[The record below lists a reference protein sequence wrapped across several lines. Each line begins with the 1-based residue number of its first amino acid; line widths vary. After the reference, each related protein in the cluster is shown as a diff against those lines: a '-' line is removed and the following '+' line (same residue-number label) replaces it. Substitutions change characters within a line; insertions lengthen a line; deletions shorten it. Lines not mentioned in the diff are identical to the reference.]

1 MPAVHDGLAPVLP
14 TKVKLVKSA
23 AIKRIRRGPHRTQP
37 SRLLVQQTGPHG
49 PERYVRQ
56 VDAQRR
62 HRKLLRLV
70 PGQAMDRG
78 RVGKVASHE
87 AQQLRQA
94 QHPAPPQVRRRVRAL
109 EPEIFPVFPVP
120 RHRAVHA
127 HEARV
132 QRVKRPQVRLVVVV
146 KFRLGRRE
154 HLVAIALQVVA
165 VQPRGCEQAR
175 QAPAARDVLD
185 VKARFERGDVDVL
198 DDFSHGFVVPD
209 YGENFLRPILLFAV
223 DAARGPHL
231 LLALAHFVD
240 EVPLVHRGRGH
251 RRGSLGGF
259 SRELGVPLLRLR
271 CFLLLHHHLDIFLFL
286 HVFVFLDG
294 LLQVLLVLLRE
305 GLHRHGPDVR
315 HQLPRHLNRD
325 ELLRRLLQ
333 RLLPRRDFRNL
344 LACPTALLERV
355 IELVVELVP
364 VVAAARPSA
373 GHPFHQL
380 FVLLGQFQFVLVAVF
395 IRESIERRLGLRHR
409 RLLPRVYGV
418 DGVDGAVA
426 DRYLRGRVVEGEVHV
441 DDVLVDGGCRGPRVV
456 GCMRRAGAHL
466 AVPRG
471 LRLLLY
477 PHLERVVV
485 VVGCIGRIGAVLDL
499 GFGARRASVVVVA
512 SGHAPHH
519 GAKRTVTRRR
529 CGRSRGLSLGPRRE
543 RSLRGRGR

>member
-1 MPAVHDGLAPVLP
+1 M
-14 TKVKLVKSA
+14 
-23 AIKRIRRGPHRTQP
+23 
-37 SRLLVQQTGPHG
+37 
-49 PERYVRQ
+49 
-56 VDAQRR
+56 
-62 HRKLLRLV
+62 
-70 PGQAMDRG
+70 
-78 RVGKVASHE
+78 
-87 AQQLRQA
+87 
-94 QHPAPPQVRRRVRAL
+94 
-109 EPEIFPVFPVP
+109 
-120 RHRAVHA
+120 
-127 HEARV
+127 
-132 QRVKRPQVRLVVVV
+132 
-146 KFRLGRRE
+146 
-154 HLVAIALQVVA
+154 
-165 VQPRGCEQAR
+165 
-175 QAPAARDVLD
+175 
-185 VKARFERGDVDVL
+185 KARFERGDVDVL

-209 YGENFLRPILLFAV
+209 GGENFLRPMLLFAV

-259 SRELGVPLLRLR
+259 SREFGHPLRLR
-271 CFLLLHHHLDIFLFL
+271 RSLLLHHHLDRVLFL
-286 HVFVFLDG
+286 HVFLFLDG

-333 RLLPRRDFRNL
+333 RLLRRLLPRRDFGNF
-344 LACPTALLERV
+344 LACPTALFERV

-426 DRYLRGRVVEGEVHV
+426 EGYLRGRVVEGEVHV

-456 GCMRRAGAHL
+456 ERMRRAGAHL

-485 VVGCIGRIGAVLDL
+485 VVGCIGRVGAVLDL

-529 CGRSRGLSLGPRRE
+529 CGRSHGLSLAPRRE